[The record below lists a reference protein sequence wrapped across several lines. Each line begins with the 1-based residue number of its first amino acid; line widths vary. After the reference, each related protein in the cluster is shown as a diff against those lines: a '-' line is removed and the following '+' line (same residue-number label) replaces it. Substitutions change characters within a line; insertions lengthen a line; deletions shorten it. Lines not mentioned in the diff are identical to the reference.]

1 MSKGVSSFR
10 MYLGS
15 LVIVFLLLTVAGCS
29 KKVSPVVGSEGL
41 ASDSS
46 AGTDSASQET
56 SAQGG
61 LAKSDSGQGTVSDG
75 RSEDMA
81 ASGGVGSNKDV
92 PQQRTPPEDSSKPM
106 MAMPDPGLGFKE
118 DVYFDFDK
126 WIIRGD
132 AKDVLT
138 GNARWLVENSNV
150 LIQIEGHGDE
160 RGTNEY
166 NLALGERRARSTERY
181 LINLG
186 VSPSRISFISYG
198 EEKNICGENHEDC
211 FQRNR
216 RAHFIVKKQGE

>member
-15 LVIVFLLLTVAGCS
+15 LVLAFLLLSVAGCS

-41 ASDSS
+41 AGDSS
-46 AGTDSASQET
+46 AAPDSAAQDT
-56 SAQGG
+56 LAQGG
-61 LAKSDSGQGTVSDG
+61 SAKSDSVQGTASDG
-75 RSEDMA
+75 RSEMG
-81 ASGGVGSNKDV
+81 SGDSNKGALH
-92 PQQRTPPEDSSKPM
+92 EDSSKSM
-106 MAMPDPGLGFKE
+106 MTMSDPALVFKE

-126 WIIRGD
+126 WTIRGD
-132 AKDVLT
+132 AKEFLT

-198 EEKNICGENHEDC
+198 EEKNICSEKHEDC
-211 FQRNR
+211 FQSNR